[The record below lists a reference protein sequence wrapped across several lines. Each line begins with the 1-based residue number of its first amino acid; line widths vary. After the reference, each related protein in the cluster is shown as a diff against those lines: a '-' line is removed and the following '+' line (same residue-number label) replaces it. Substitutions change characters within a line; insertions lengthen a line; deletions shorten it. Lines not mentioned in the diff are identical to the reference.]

1 MSDGLFDYLDIA
13 KQPQV
18 FPSQLCTAIGDYAFN
33 QCPRPSNCPPFSQKP
48 CERLQLVPGIPSLW
62 SPANSSS
69 RSTKVAVHEVSW
81 TLKQQPSNMMK
92 FLRPHCSHTDTGS
105 SYKSYEPLPVQ
116 AFLHELWGEAN
127 RLQVLAKAENTRLSR
142 RIIKTNQNHG
152 KNHSYPTY
160 PLNLVVNVVTISIA
174 TMIHSYQEH
183 PGGGFSPFSQRAE
196 ELIHHFG
203 AKIFSVGSPPE
214 MGRPGKNSD

>member
-1 MSDGLFDYLDIA
+1 MLYIYIYIHTYVIYIYIYVYIVVIVICVYRHLTYNICLYIYIMSDGLFDYLDIA

-127 RLQVLAKAENTRLSR
+127 RLQVLAKAETS
-142 RIIKTNQNHG
+142 
-152 KNHSYPTY
+152 
-160 PLNLVVNVVTISIA
+160 NLIV
-174 TMIHSYQEH
+174 
-183 PGGGFSPFSQRAE
+183 
-196 ELIHHFG
+196 
-203 AKIFSVGSPPE
+203 
-214 MGRPGKNSD
+214 